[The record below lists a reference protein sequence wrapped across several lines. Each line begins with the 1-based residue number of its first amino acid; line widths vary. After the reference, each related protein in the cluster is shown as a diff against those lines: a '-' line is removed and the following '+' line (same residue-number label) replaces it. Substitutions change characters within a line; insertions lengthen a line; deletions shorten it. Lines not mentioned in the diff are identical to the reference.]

1 MESKKVYKKKGEAD
15 PEEQKQAPSSP
26 TKQEGEG
33 RGTRGGRG
41 GRGGARGMDRPHT
54 N

>member
-1 MESKKVYKKKGEAD
+1 METKKVYKKKGEAD
-15 PEEQKQAPSSP
+15 PEEIKGESTSP
-26 TKQEGEG
+26 TKKETEG

-41 GRGGARGMDRPHT
+41 GRGGARGMDRPQT